1 MTNRVV
7 LSVPITNHNE
17 NLSIWPRKRNWNNFS
32 IIDNKGTKATRGSLE
47 TKRREVKETSNL
59 ILDLELICPI
69 PIGRNW
75 TICAKDSILP
85 RVTPHLNPRPATNI
99 SHKFFELQIHEQ
111 MKNKVKSKTGTNHE
125 RRRPSSNSLYTFTI
139 TWLLV
144 VTLMTGPGN
153 FLLIA
158 ITCNRIFQHVS
169 AKFLSKSYDTL
180 GPCTFEIW
188 WISSSSTSSLTGRVM
203 ARNEIHQ
210 I

>member
-1 MTNRVV
+1 MV
-7 LSVPITNHNE
+7 LSIPITNHNE
-17 NLSIWPRKRNWNNFS
+17 NLSIRPCKRNLNNFP

-69 PIGRNW
+69 PIGMNW

-99 SHKFFELQIHEQ
+99 SHKFFELQILEQ

-158 ITCNRIFQHVS
+158 MTCNQIFQR
-169 AKFLSKSYDTL
+169 
-180 GPCTFEIW
+180 
-188 WISSSSTSSLTGRVM
+188 IS
-203 ARNEIHQ
+203 Q
-210 I
+210 ILI